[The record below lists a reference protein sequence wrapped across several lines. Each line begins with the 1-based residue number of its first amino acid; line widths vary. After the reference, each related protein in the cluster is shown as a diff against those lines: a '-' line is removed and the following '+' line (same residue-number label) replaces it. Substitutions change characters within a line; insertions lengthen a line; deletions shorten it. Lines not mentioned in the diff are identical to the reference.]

1 MLGKILA
8 FVVPLILSVA
18 YLTYAERRVIA
29 AMQMRRGPNTV
40 GPFGLLQ
47 PFADA
52 FKLLFKEPILPT
64 QANSVIFLLAPMITF
79 TLAFVAWAVI
89 PN

>member
-1 MLGKILA
+1 MEIFLSVWLVPGLILLGKILA

-47 PFADA
+47 PLCRCLQAA
-52 FKLLFKEPILPT
+52 F
-64 QANSVIFLLAPMITF
+64 
-79 TLAFVAWAVI
+79 
-89 PN
+89 